1 MTECIGVFVV
11 RSVNST
17 ETTAPKKNYRAWH
30 KVAIG
35 FTAVCDWSVDEQCLR
50 DVFEEFGP
58 LADVVVRDYDVMGSR
73 VVSGRKMTEATGC
86 ADLYFD
92 SVDQAIRAVEA
103 VNQADEGAA
112 SSLSHHRWIRLSLLE
127 QDDPGVLEEMSH
139 MRHRPARA
147 SRQDAYRENARL
159 IYQQYSR
166 RLAGAGHSPMRVAME
181 PVDTYRAP
189 VERFGDLDAVPSYD
203 DLYRT
208 HPMSRPSP
216 RYGDVP
222 RYGDAG
228 RAVDRRPKMP
238 PAAAAPYAPY
248 PPMYDGAMDV
258 GRRRDYDSRPA
269 VGARRA
275 PGQYVVEAPVDE
287 EEDAPYDHRYGYG
300 GRRPVDAAP
309 PRRSPPTMYDDVFAP
324 RPFPSASSSSSYG
337 LGFGYPPMSGV
348 SDDREEPVFQSSLSL
363 DAEPWRPMHGR
374 GLQAAVS
381 GSKSVSPSGSCGEQ
395 RALSV
400 EEVSNMLRETGLEE
414 KERVMTKEAS
424 PTAGAVSMEAMAPP
438 GLTLLPATM
447 KATMEH
453 AADATATD
461 VSDEGGLIE
470 EAASG
475 HSAKTLSLIVQEE

>member
-1 MTECIGVFVV
+1 MCFVV

-73 VVSGRKMTEATGC
+73 VVNGRKMTEATGC

-103 VNQADEGAA
+103 VNQVEGGTGVAFA
-112 SSLSHHRWIRLSLLE
+112 QHRWIALKLLD

-166 RLAGAGHSPMRVAME
+166 RLAGAGPSPMRVAMD
-181 PVDTYRAP
+181 PVDTYRGP
-189 VERFGDLDAVPSYD
+189 VERFGGLDAVPPYD

-248 PPMYDGAMDV
+248 PTMYDGAMEV
-258 GRRRDYDSRPA
+258 GRRRDYDSRSA

-300 GRRPVDAAP
+300 YGGRRPVDTP
-309 PRRSPPTMYDDVFAP
+309 PRRSPAPMYDDVFAP

-337 LGFGYPPMSGV
+337 LGFGYPPMGGASE
-348 SDDREEPVFQSSLSL
+348 DREEPMFQSSLSL
-363 DAEPWRPMHGR
+363 DAEPWRPMNGR
-374 GLQAAVS
+374 GLPAAAA
-381 GSKSVSPSGSCGEQ
+381 GSKSVSPSAACGEQ
-395 RALSV
+395 RALTV
-400 EEVSNMLRETGLEE
+400 EEVGNMLRATGLEE
-414 KERVMTKEAS
+414 KERRMSREAS
-424 PTAGAVSMEAMAPP
+424 PSAEVSMDALAPP
-438 GLTLLPATM
+438 GLSLFSVAM
-447 KATMEH
+447 KQTMEH
-453 AADATATD
+453 ATDGAATF
-461 VSDEGGLIE
+461 VSDEGGLTK
-470 EAASG
+470 EAVSG
-475 HSAKTLSLIVQEE
+475 HCDPAMALTVQEE